1 MRRRPTAAAPAEGA
15 DEAMN
20 DLAALNI
27 RLLSVTGEPCG
38 EHLFPPHLKL
48 SFDVSGT
55 VLQVSAACS
64 ADLLGGFRSVY
75 LLGPS
80 TRLSAMVF
88 KLGRSVEDNVQEV
101 RSTELCP
108 CAFTRIFAHGGATL
122 QLGDHSV
129 YYGHFILAERVL
141 PLRQVLRTGGIKA
154 RTLAMVAL
162 GCLQGWCR
170 ASRRIAQRKRL
181 RITAG
186 SGARANARA
195 RTTARARARVE
206 AEPKL
211 HSSNDAY
218 SVALHSDSRDQK
230 ATYCRHI
237 RAHSARVA

>member
-1 MRRRPTAAAPAEGA
+1 
-15 DEAMN
+15 MN

-27 RLLSVTGEPCG
+27 RFLSVTGEPCG

-48 SFDVSGT
+48 SFDVSGA

-64 ADLLGGFRSVY
+64 SADLRGGFRSVC

-108 CAFTRIFAHGGATL
+108 CAAFTRIFAHGGATL

-129 YYGHFILAERVL
+129 YHGHFILAERVL

-170 ASRRIAQRKRL
+170 ASQ
-181 RITAG
+181 AG
-186 SGARANARA
+186 IRVRDVGEKHWGLKENSSSVVNS
-195 RTTARARARVE
+195 TTSFCNPGWLPVRS
-206 AEPKL
+206 L
-211 HSSNDAY
+211 W
-218 SVALHSDSRDQK
+218 
-230 ATYCRHI
+230 
-237 RAHSARVA
+237 